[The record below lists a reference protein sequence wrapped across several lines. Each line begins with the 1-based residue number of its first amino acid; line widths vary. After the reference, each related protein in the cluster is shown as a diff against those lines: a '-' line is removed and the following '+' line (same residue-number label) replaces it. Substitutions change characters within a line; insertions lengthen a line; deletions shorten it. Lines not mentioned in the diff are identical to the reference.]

1 MKTKSSV
8 WWLSTV
14 LVAASSTIAPA
25 MADDWNKETRL
36 QVNEPVKIPGRV
48 LMPGKYVFK
57 LADSQSNRNIVE
69 VFSEDEAGRQQF
81 VKFILAIPAYKM
93 DTPDKAMIGLEERP
107 AGSPQAIHNWFYP
120 GNNYGWEFVYPKSER
135 LEVSANQTPAEQPQG
150 VAAVEPPLP
159 GPPAESLAPETPVE
173 PELLE
178 AAVIE
183 GQETLILIPL
193 DNEEPEESSDPVL
206 PETAGHSAA
215 QLAAGAATLGLGLL
229 TVFAGR
235 RRAEA

>member
-25 MADDWNKETRL
+25 MADEWNKETRL

-107 AGSPQAIHNWFYP
+107 AGSPQAIH
-120 GNNYGWEFVYPKSER
+120 
-135 LEVSANQTPAEQPQG
+135 
-150 VAAVEPPLP
+150 
-159 GPPAESLAPETPVE
+159 
-173 PELLE
+173 
-178 AAVIE
+178 
-183 GQETLILIPL
+183 
-193 DNEEPEESSDPVL
+193 
-206 PETAGHSAA
+206 
-215 QLAAGAATLGLGLL
+215 
-229 TVFAGR
+229 
-235 RRAEA
+235 